1 MALRRD
7 DIIKLVLDNYTVLR
21 RDYKN
26 NRILIAGLDGYWL
39 TFEIGFKSDLDI
51 DARMIQL
58 LKHNDV
64 IEDPCD

>member
-26 NRILIAGLDGYWL
+26 NRILIAGLDGCWL
-39 TFEIGFKSDLDI
+39 TYEKGFESDLQI

-64 IEDPCD
+64 IEDQ